1 MNENNKSIIIATSG
15 LFASL
20 TAIGAYLSIP
30 TGLVPFTFQ
39 IFFVLLSG
47 VILGPKIGPLSQ
59 LIYIGVGTAGFPVF
73 SSGNAGPGVLLGPTG
88 GYLIGFVVASLIVG
102 ITSRKVNLKKYKLK
116 TFLATLSGIP
126 AIYVFGFLNL
136 LRFQPAKG
144 ALITGVIP
152 FIPLDII
159 KAFLV
164 AIVISKIPE
173 FIILK

>member
-73 SSGNAGPGVLLGPTG
+73 ASGNAGPGVLIGPTG

-102 ITSRKVNLKKYKLK
+102 ITSRKVNLKKNKLK
-116 TFLATLSGIP
+116 TFLAALSGIP

-164 AIVISKIPE
+164 VIVISKIPE